1 MTETEKYERLT
12 NGAVK
17 PLIVSLAVP
26 TIFTMLI
33 SSFYNM
39 ADAMFVGTIDPQAS
53 GAISVVFSF
62 MAIVQA
68 FGFFFGHGSGNYISR
83 MLGDKKKAE
92 AETMASVG
100 FFSALAFGTL
110 IMIFGLIFL
119 DPLCFALG
127 STPTIKP
134 YAKDYL
140 FYILLGAPYMT
151 ASLVLNNQLRFQGSA
166 VYAMIGICSGG
177 VINIGLDA
185 WFIPGLGMGT
195 GGAGLATAISQLIA
209 FALLLAGTSRGGN
222 IRLRVRSYRFRA
234 FYYLE
239 ILRGG
244 LPSLGRQGISS
255 VATVCQNFAC
265 AAFLSAY
272 VDETIAALGIVTKI
286 MGFFSSAVI
295 GFGQGFQPVC
305 GFNYGAKKY
314 YRLLEGY
321 WFSVF
326 VCTGFCLL
334 IGGGGILFRKSIVP
348 LFTNSAVVAEYAY
361 PAFIAQCVAFAG
373 FGYIT
378 ASNMMLQNI
387 GKVVPATLL
396 ASARQGLFFIPSLFL
411 LGKGFGIDGIRL
423 TQAIADGMTLIF
435 SVAVTV
441 PVVIALGREGRKQRS
456 ANESGRQIIANEGVR
471 YE

>member
-68 FGFFFGHGSGNYISR
+68 FGYFFGHGSGNYISR
-83 MLGDKKKAE
+83 MLGDKRKAE

-166 VYAMIGICSGG
+166 VYAMIGI
-177 VINIGLDA
+177 
-185 WFIPGLGMGT
+185 
-195 GGAGLATAISQLIA
+195 
-209 FALLLAGTSRGGN
+209 
-222 IRLRVRSYRFRA
+222 
-234 FYYLE
+234 
-239 ILRGG
+239 
-244 LPSLGRQGISS
+244 
-255 VATVCQNFAC
+255 
-265 AAFLSAY
+265 
-272 VDETIAALGIVTKI
+272 
-286 MGFFSSAVI
+286 
-295 GFGQGFQPVC
+295 
-305 GFNYGAKKY
+305 
-314 YRLLEGY
+314 
-321 WFSVF
+321 
-326 VCTGFCLL
+326 
-334 IGGGGILFRKSIVP
+334 
-348 LFTNSAVVAEYAY
+348 
-361 PAFIAQCVAFAG
+361 
-373 FGYIT
+373 
-378 ASNMMLQNI
+378 
-387 GKVVPATLL
+387 
-396 ASARQGLFFIPSLFL
+396 
-411 LGKGFGIDGIRL
+411 
-423 TQAIADGMTLIF
+423 
-435 SVAVTV
+435 
-441 PVVIALGREGRKQRS
+441 
-456 ANESGRQIIANEGVR
+456 
-471 YE
+471 